1 MSMNTVTKTAWAN
14 MKKNKNRNILT
25 GIAIALT
32 SILIVAVLSVG
43 NGMIKIQF
51 AAVNNIYPT
60 FHTMYRQVSK
70 ENTEKLKKHADI
82 EQIGVREDMGIIKKD
97 NTETL
102 LIYMDNMASKQ
113 IKQKLESG
121 NWPKSKNEIVVS
133 QGLLDNLLIEGK
145 IGSEITLNFQPIEQ
159 DKYRKERTEKFVI
172 SGILP
177 TSKEVKENGMYAALV
192 SEEFLNEVIP
202 REEQEYRVTLR
213 FKNADSMT
221 TDEIEAKAKAIAKD
235 FNVDKVNVVM
245 NTEYLMANYVDPA
258 FFAGIV
264 GVIIIIMLAGIL
276 TIYSIY
282 YVSMIDKVQEFGK
295 LKALGATK
303 RQIKQMVF
311 REGIFVSSISIP
323 IGIIIG
329 IITTRIVLVTLMN
342 GVLDNPTNVEMK
354 RVFLN
359 GEVSYITPFI
369 LILAVLV
376 TLCTVIISLIRPM
389 IVASKISPIEAMRYD
404 GEMKG
409 KKKVRKG
416 YDSINLFRLT
426 CSNLSRNK
434 KRTTITILTMGATG
448 ILFIVLSTALIC
460 SEPREVAK
468 EQIYH
473 DFQLTV
479 DYYSGD
485 EMRPEKN
492 WNIVQQNNP
501 LDEKMEQQIMGI
513 DGVKEIRKTQTI
525 SGKLLQDDK
534 DNIYINGI
542 AKNEEKTLRE
552 GFIEG
557 SPSYDELLN
566 GDKVILNERYLY
578 WYPDWKLGDNIK
590 VKLYNGEKDIEKEL
604 EIAAIGKYN
613 EAFSDNMFMV
623 PMEVVEKFSDYNLV
637 SSYDIAID
645 KKKQEEVNKELED
658 IVKQSNGTL
667 ELESYEKI
675 VEEWKSSMDLMSQ
688 AVYAFMII
696 LGMVGILNLINTM
709 IYSIHTRRKE
719 LGILQTIGM
728 SEKQLMKMLQMEG
741 IFYTIGTLIV
751 SLGIGNICGYCFY
764 IYAKNNGI
772 LSITT
777 YHYPTLQT
785 ILLVLT
791 VVIIQLALTCLVNQ
805 NYHKQSL
812 IERIRAAE

>member
-578 WYPDWKLGDNIK
+578 WYPDWKLGDKIK

-751 SLGIGNICGYCFY
+751 SLGIGNICGYFFY

>member
-14 MKKNKNRNILT
+14 MKKNKSRNILT

>member
-578 WYPDWKLGDNIK
+578 WYPDWKLGDKIK

-604 EIAAIGKYN
+604 EIVAIGKYN

-675 VEEWKSSMDLMSQ
+675 VEEWKSSMDLVSQ

-751 SLGIGNICGYCFY
+751 SLGIGNICGYFFY